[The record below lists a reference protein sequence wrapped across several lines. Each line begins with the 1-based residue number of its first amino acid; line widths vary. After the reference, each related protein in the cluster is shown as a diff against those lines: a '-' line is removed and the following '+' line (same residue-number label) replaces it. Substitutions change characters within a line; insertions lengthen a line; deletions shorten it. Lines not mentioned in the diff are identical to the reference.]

1 MVSSFGRIV
10 EALVRDRPPVPV
22 MHVITGLGAGGAETF
37 LLRLGRAQAEA
48 GRAPVVVSL
57 TDEGVLGRE
66 MRAAGLT
73 VETLGMRRGRPSAGG
88 LLRMARAIRRHRPAV
103 VQTWLHHADVAAT
116 LGLLLSGRRS
126 DTRLVWGIRCSDMSG
141 GNGHSLA
148 VRLGRILSAE
158 ADHLVANSAAGL
170 DLHLRLGYRPPATS
184 VIPNGIDVR
193 PFRAAA
199 AEREAVRRELGIAA
213 DTLVAVLP
221 ARLHPRKDHWTF
233 AAALAQAPGIVGLAI
248 GEGTERLPDRPNM
261 IRLGYRPDVPRLLA
275 ASDIVVSTSAYGEGF
290 SNAVAE
296 GMAAGLPVVAT
307 DVGDARAILAETGFV
322 VPPRD
327 PGAVANAMRTLAARP
342 WLRERMGAA
351 AAARIA
357 EHFTFERCVT
367 RFRSLYDE
375 VGAYATPHEV
385 GQCRTVAGSTA
396 GVRVAARSPAEA
408 PTMERAGSSV

>member
-1 MVSSFGRIV
+1 
-10 EALVRDRPPVPV
+10 
-22 MHVITGLGAGGAETF
+22 
-37 LLRLGRAQAEA
+37 
-48 GRAPVVVSL
+48 
-57 TDEGVLGRE
+57 
-66 MRAAGLT
+66 
-73 VETLGMRRGRPSAGG
+73 
-88 LLRMARAIRRHRPAV
+88 
-103 VQTWLHHADVAAT
+103 
-116 LGLLLSGRRS
+116 
-126 DTRLVWGIRCSDMSG
+126 
-141 GNGHSLA
+141 

-221 ARLHPRKDHWTF
+221 ARLHPMKEHWTF

-275 ASDIVVSTSAYGEGF
+275 AADMVVSTSAYGEGF

-296 GMAAGLPVVAT
+296 GMAAGLPAVAT